1 MLNVFKG
8 DLNKS
13 IHKIYENTNKLWN
26 ETKKT
31 VQDMKV
37 KINSIKEFKPEAQME
52 MKNLGSQI
60 ESSVVRLIKSIQ
72 EKDKRISDT
81 KDKIEE
87 THNSVKENI
96 KSNNI

>member
-1 MLNVFKG
+1 MSLKGIWTNPFIKFMKTQTNYGMKRRKLFKTW
-8 DLNKS
+8 K
-13 IHKIYENTNKLWN
+13 W
-26 ETKKT
+26 
-31 VQDMKV
+31 

-87 THNSVKENI
+87 MHNLVKENI

>member
-1 MLNVFKG
+1 
-8 DLNKS
+8 
-13 IHKIYENTNKLWN
+13 
-26 ETKKT
+26 
-31 VQDMKV
+31 
-37 KINSIKEFKPEAQME
+37 

-72 EKDKRISDT
+72 EIDKRISDT

-87 THNSVKENI
+87 IHNSGKENI